1 MPSSPS
7 ANSRGGSCNGR
18 FPKRAPFGLWLLC
31 ACAIAS
37 AQIPKSAPK
46 NAGPQRANELT
57 LAGLR
62 PGRDTVAKARAK
74 FGTKDM
80 TTNDAAVIWT
90 CADWRLTLDLAE
102 QQSIRS
108 VTLTEIGSRP
118 TDADHSSSHG
128 TKEFPIPCYLKIAT
142 PIELEQ
148 GKPMGPKNIWTTG
161 RGVALENSAEQL
173 IRIYGP
179 PDSKSPSSKGGQQLE
194 LWYYAFD
201 WAGPDVPQ
209 VMEVLCTKEK
219 DGTPGKVIEITLA
232 APSL

>member
-7 ANSRGGSCNGR
+7 TDSHGGLCSGR
-18 FPKRAPFGLWLLC
+18 FPKRAPFGLLLLC

-37 AQIPKSAPK
+37 AQAPKSTPK
-46 NAGPQRANELT
+46 KAGPQRANELT

-80 TTNDAAVIWT
+80 TTNGAAVVWT

-108 VTLTEIGSRP
+108 VTLSEIGSRA
-118 TDADHSSSHG
+118 TDADNSSSHR

-142 PIELEQ
+142 PRELEQ
-148 GKPMGPKNIWTTG
+148 GTPMGPKNIWTTG
-161 RGVALENSAEQL
+161 RGVALENSAERL

-219 DGTPGKVIEITLA
+219 DGMPGKVIEITLA